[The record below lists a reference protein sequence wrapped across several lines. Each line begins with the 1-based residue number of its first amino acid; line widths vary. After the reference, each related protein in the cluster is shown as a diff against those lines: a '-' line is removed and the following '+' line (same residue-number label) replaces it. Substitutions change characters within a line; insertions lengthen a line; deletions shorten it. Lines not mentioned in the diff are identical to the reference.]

1 MKILIVIL
9 FNLSFFISLPLSAQ
23 SSFKNKDKR
32 ASLVNVA
39 KVQYFNIAEKT
50 ESIGRLVAVNPT
62 IISSKI
68 NQEILKIHFN
78 IGDNVKK
85 NDVLFTLD
93 SKDILRN
100 IEKISAEMKYEK
112 ETLDILEKKLSL
124 RLSKVQNANNLKKQ
138 NIITTFR
145 YKSKHFNYK

>member
-9 FNLSFFISLPLSAQ
+9 FSLSFFISFPLSAQ

-50 ESIGRLVAVNPT
+50 KSIGRLVEVNPT

-100 IEKISAEMKYEK
+100 IEKISAEMKYERQ
-112 ETLDILEKKLSL
+112 TLDILEKKLSL
-124 RLSKVQNANNLKKQ
+124 RFSKVQNAKN
-138 NIITTFR
+138 
-145 YKSKHFNYK
+145 

>member
-50 ESIGRLVAVNPT
+50 KSIGRLVAVNPT
-62 IISSKI
+62 IIQ
-68 NQEILKIHFN
+68 N
-78 IGDNVKK
+78 
-85 NDVLFTLD
+85 
-93 SKDILRN
+93 
-100 IEKISAEMKYEK
+100 
-112 ETLDILEKKLSL
+112 EKKVVVKDYFKRKEIKDRNGILLAKNIKVDSFYAHPSEIIDKE
-124 RLSKVQNANNLKKQ
+124 LSKKESSDMWEATYQEFLVSPPILSAVE
-138 NIITTFR
+138 
-145 YKSKHFNYK
+145 